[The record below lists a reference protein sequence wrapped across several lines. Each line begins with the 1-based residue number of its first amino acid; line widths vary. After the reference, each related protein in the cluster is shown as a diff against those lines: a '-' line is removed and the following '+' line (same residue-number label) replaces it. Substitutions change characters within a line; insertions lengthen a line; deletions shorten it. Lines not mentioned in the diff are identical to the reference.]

1 MSKVS
6 ASYECQAAPEKD
18 LPRFLTLFG
27 EQVSRALNN
36 GLDFETNFNSKSVS
50 VLMTFSSANTDS
62 SVAHGHCR
70 VPVGYII
77 IGLSGT
83 LTVYDGVGANTA
95 TNLFLRA
102 SATGTSRLLV
112 Y

>member
-1 MSKVS
+1 MSKVT
-6 ASYECQAAPEKD
+6 ASYEFQAAPEKD

-27 EQVSRALNN
+27 EQVARALNN

-50 VLMTFSSANTDS
+50 ITFSSANTDA
-62 SVAHGHCR
+62 SVAHGLGR

-77 IGLSGT
+77 IGLSAA
-83 LTVYDGVGANTA
+83 LTVYDGVGANTT

-102 SATGTSRLLV
+102 SATGTARLLV